1 MTQRTNKDIRDNYQK
16 YLNFLQ
22 GYKECPDRLI
32 YLSGIK
38 GNHQTTRQTIV
49 SVLHEESKVEI
60 KLILE
65 SSIKDKRSYKFK
77 LRAEVLT
84 SEPYFR
90 FDSDGPS
97 HFNRSLDVPLA
108 EQKIDT
114 PHFNAFDQN
123 GKSIAYHTETLNIE
137 QEKKAIL
144 DDISLGMAHFCDEA
158 NLYCNTE
165 HVEVS
170 QFVSG
175 ELGIELD
182 NLTPL
187 DGIEYD

>member
-16 YLNFLQ
+16 YLEFLQ
-22 GYKECPDRLI
+22 GYKECPFRLI
-32 YLSGIK
+32 YLSGVK

-49 SVLHEESKVEI
+49 DVLHEESKENI

-65 SSIKDKRSYKFK
+65 ASIRDKRSYKFK
-77 LRAEVLT
+77 LRTEAL
-84 SEPYFR
+84 SPEPYFR

-97 HFNRSLDVPLA
+97 HFNKSLDVPLV
-108 EQKIDT
+108 EKKIDT

-123 GKSIAYHTETLNIE
+123 GKSIAYRTEALSKE

-144 DDISLGMAHFCDEA
+144 EDISLGMAHFCDEA

-165 HVEVS
+165 HVEIS

-175 ELGIELD
+175 ELGLDIE